1 MPGVIDWLIFPS
13 TFEGKFR
20 EGEGRLR
27 RLSLLNLVKH
37 GAIGKKAQE
46 PYGTCDSLSPHVKGV
61 RIPESGKILLMECGI
76 LGFGIRNTG
85 QGIWIPTNDW
95 NPESRF

>member
-1 MPGVIDWLIFPS
+1 MPGVIDWVIFPS
-13 TFEGKFR
+13 TFQGKVR
-20 EGEGRLR
+20 EGEGRLKETKFIQFSETR
-27 RLSLLNLVKH
+27 C
-37 GAIGKKAQE
+37 KKAQE
-46 PYGTCDSLSPHVKGV
+46 PYDTCDSLSPHVKGV

-76 LGFGIRNTG
+76 PGLGIRNTG